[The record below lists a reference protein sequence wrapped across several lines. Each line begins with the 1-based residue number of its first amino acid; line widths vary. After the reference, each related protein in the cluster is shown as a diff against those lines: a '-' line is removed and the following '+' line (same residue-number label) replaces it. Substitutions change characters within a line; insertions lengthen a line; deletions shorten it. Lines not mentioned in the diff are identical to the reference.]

1 MKPRRRDHPRSS
13 NKFMVQGHN
22 RNPASAPW
30 LCRAVAP
37 IFLITHPLIVI
48 SKNWIKPPALH
59 DFQSYWLFP
68 SSSFILWII
77 NPFKDKKDSVFSCG
91 LLHTCPLFL
100 HFLWTEHSKIY
111 CTAHRRDIALIDT
124 EWPNI
129 HTPVYSNL
137 WSPSSHSAGILRCWW
152 NPVI

>member
-1 MKPRRRDHPRSS
+1 MTIQDHQTSS
-13 NKFMVQGHN
+13 WSKATTTIHSQ
-22 RNPASAPW
+22 P
-30 LCRAVAP
+30 LDCRAVDP
-37 IFLITHPLIVI
+37 IFLITHPLNSHFQELNKAISFAWFPKLLIVPLI
-48 SKNWIKPPALH
+48 SVHLVDNKSIH
-59 DFQSYWLFP
+59 
-68 SSSFILWII
+68 
-77 NPFKDKKDSVFSCG
+77 FKDKKNSVFSCG

-100 HFLWTEHSKIY
+100 HFLWTAHSKIY
-111 CTAHRRDIALIDT
+111 CTAHRCDIALIDT